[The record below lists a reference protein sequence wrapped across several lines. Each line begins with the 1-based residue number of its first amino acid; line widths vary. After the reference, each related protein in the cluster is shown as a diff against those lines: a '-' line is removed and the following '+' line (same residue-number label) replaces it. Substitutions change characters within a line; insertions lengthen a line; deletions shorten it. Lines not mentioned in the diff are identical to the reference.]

1 MGRESH
7 VVELMARPMSE
18 SAAPAADQ
26 ESVSIHMLTWGMA
39 QLTCVQVGFPSVLK
53 VRSQHPQLGS
63 HIGVE
68 KFSSFG
74 AGGAFLVGRYKNEP
88 NALPHLVFERC
99 SPPGH

>member
-39 QLTCVQVGFPSVLK
+39 QLTCEEVLVIPSDSATTLWSTNIVND
-53 VRSQHPQLGS
+53 SAS
-63 HIGVE
+63 
-68 KFSSFG
+68 
-74 AGGAFLVGRYKNEP
+74 AT
-88 NALPHLVFERC
+88 
-99 SPPGH
+99 